1 MTNCFSHVK
10 ILLLNVLFL
19 VVPSFKVLSYLSSLC
34 GETTLYLGLV
44 FKPHFSKIFLKFF
57 KLFFG
62 NILLMGACFS
72 MKKETSKGKHHM
84 DSSKEE
90 KVRLCLVHR
99 IFERKCKGK
108 KIKRKSRINEKN

>member
-1 MTNCFSHVK
+1 
-10 ILLLNVLFL
+10 
-19 VVPSFKVLSYLSSLC
+19 
-34 GETTLYLGLV
+34 
-44 FKPHFSKIFLKFF
+44 
-57 KLFFG
+57 
-62 NILLMGACFS
+62 MGACFS

-90 KVRLCLVHR
+90 KVRLCLVSR